1 MAEPSKQ
8 DYGPVLG
15 SGCLHLAAIALLG
28 FGIVFLWASWK
39 SQMTHQLALIVLA
52 VCALPSA
59 ITLYRLWRLRKAI
72 GTADLR
78 IDEPIPL
85 GYSGKATYVRP
96 LREATLRQIEARLQ
110 CEEVVVK
117 GSGKNKKEIHAVI
130 HDEALTPVTVPM
142 MEQIQ
147 AQIPIRIPPTGPASF
162 LEEEARVVWWIRL
175 RLRMEGCPNTQS
187 SFQIEVLPAVSER

>member
-1 MAEPSKQ
+1 MADSPKG
-8 DYGPVLG
+8 DHGPALG
-15 SGCLHLAAIALLG
+15 SGCLHLAAVALLG
-28 FGIVFLWASWK
+28 FGIVFTWASW
-39 SQMTHQLALIVLA
+39 SNRIMRQPALIVLA
-52 VCALPSA
+52 ACALPSA
-59 ITLYRLWRLRKAI
+59 ITLFRLWRLRRAL

-78 IDEPIPL
+78 IDDPIPL
-85 GYSGKATYVRP
+85 GFNGKATYLRP

-117 GSGKNKKEIHAVI
+117 GSSRNKREIRAMI
-130 HDEALTPVTVPM
+130 HDEALTAVTVPM

-147 AQIPIRIPPTGPASF
+147 AQIPVRIPPTGPASF
-162 LEEEARVVWWIRL
+162 FEEEARVIWWIRL

>member
-1 MAEPSKQ
+1 MNEKT

-15 SGCLHLAAIALLG
+15 SGFIHLAAIALLG
-28 FGIVFLWASWK
+28 FGIVFVWASW
-39 SQMTHQLALIVLA
+39 SSRIVRQPALIVLA

-59 ITLYRLWRLRKAI
+59 ITLFRLWRLRKAI
-72 GTADLR
+72 GTADLH
-78 IDEPIPL
+78 IDDPIPL
-85 GYSGKATYVRP
+85 GFSGKATYSRP
-96 LREATLRQIEARLQ
+96 LREATLSQIEARLQ
-110 CEEVVVK
+110 CEEIVVK
-117 GSGKNKKEIHAVI
+117 GSGRSKREIRAVV
-130 HDEALTPVTVPM
+130 HDEALTPATVPM

-162 LEEEARVVWWIRL
+162 SEEETRVVWWIRL